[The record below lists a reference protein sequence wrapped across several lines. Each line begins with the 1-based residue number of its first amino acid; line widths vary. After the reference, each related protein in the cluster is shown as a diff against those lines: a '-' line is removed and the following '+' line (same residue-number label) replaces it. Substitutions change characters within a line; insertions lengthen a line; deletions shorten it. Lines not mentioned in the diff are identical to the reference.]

1 METIFR
7 NKKSKNGRKTYG
19 LRQQKCCRKNLE
31 DKKKKNIFFREKLRM
46 DLDRTKVVEKKFVS
60 KKVKREKSPQ
70 SATLAR
76 VY

>member
-1 METIFR
+1 MEEKLTDCG
-7 NKKSKNGRKTYG
+7 NKNVVGKIWKT
-19 LRQQKCCRKNLE
+19 
-31 DKKKKNIFFREKLRM
+31 KKKKNIFFREKLRM